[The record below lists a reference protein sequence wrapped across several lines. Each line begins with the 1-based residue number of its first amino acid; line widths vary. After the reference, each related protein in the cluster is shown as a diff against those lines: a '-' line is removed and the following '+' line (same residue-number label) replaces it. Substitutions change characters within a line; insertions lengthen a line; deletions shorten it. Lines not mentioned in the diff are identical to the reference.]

1 MKNILWI
8 CTAFL
13 TCIMPA
19 GCSEDETPSFGGIYG
34 IVSDVK
40 TGEPLRAAEI
50 ILSPGNL
57 STITGQSGHFE
68 FNDLEAGQYKMQ
80 VSADG
85 YLTNTR
91 QITVVPGQNASGD
104 ISLTEESLS
113 AKIRLSTSSLNFG
126 SEHSSLNFSIHNI
139 GNAGIVNWHITD
151 IEPWLTV
158 SPIRGETDMGK
169 SSVVV
174 VTIDRSLIE
183 SEKTSTIVV
192 VAEGESFPVVITARP
207 GSDYSFSV
215 TPDQLAFATD
225 ETIKKLTLR
234 NDNYNGTLDW
244 NISGD
249 YPDWLASVYPSG
261 GALRQGESATVT
273 VTVDRNLIASK
284 VSATLCINAGEKV
297 IPVIVSCDYSQS
309 PSTPYT
315 EISPDASIDFGKTKT
330 TATVTMKAYYAAVE
344 YTADF
349 EGYAPYMSLNKT
361 KGTLSDYQLTQRAET
376 LTLTADRS
384 KMYSDTED
392 CTLVI
397 TAGNDTYRLRITVSK
412 ESSSGGGGGGG
423 GGGGSVDE
431 DYSSA
436 TITQCDSRIKA
447 QIVSCKRSGSSV
459 VFTYTLTNNGL
470 GTVNDFRIY
479 PPSSLSVIQGGTR
492 SMITDNLG
500 NEYPYPTMTFRTGST
515 TGVNILNASFPDGMA
530 CNGTVTLKDVPV
542 SASKITA
549 LIGVYAYPGSTYN
562 LANTGIRFKNVPI
575 Y

>member
-1 MKNILWI
+1 MKKILYL
-8 CTAFL
+8 TVFL
-13 TCIMPA
+13 FGAVAA
-19 GCSEDETPSFGGIYG
+19 GCSEDETPMFGSIYG
-34 IVSDVK
+34 IVSDSK

-50 ILSPGNL
+50 VLSPGNL

-68 FNDLEAGQYKMQ
+68 FVDLEAGQYKIQ
-80 VSADG
+80 VSANG
-85 YLTNTR
+85 YTTNTR
-91 QITVVPGQNASGD
+91 QIKVVPGQKSSGD

-139 GNAGIVNWHITD
+139 GNAGLVNWHITD
-151 IEPWLTV
+151 IEPWLAV
-158 SPIRGETDMGK
+158 SPMRGETDMGK

-174 VTIDRSLIE
+174 VTIDRTLIE
-183 SEKTSTIVV
+183 SEKTTTMVV
-192 VAEGESFPVVITARP
+192 MADGESFPVVITAKP
-207 GSDYSFSV
+207 GADYSFSV
-215 TPDQLAFATD
+215 TPDQLSFATD

-244 NISGD
+244 NITGD

-284 VSATLCINAGEKV
+284 VSATLYVNAGEKV

-330 TATVTMKAYYAAVE
+330 TATVTMKAHYAAVE

-361 KGTLSDYQLTQRAET
+361 KGTLSDYQVTQRDET
-376 LTLTADRS
+376 LTLTVDRS

-397 TAGNDTYRLRITVSK
+397 WAGNDTYRLRITVSR
-412 ESSSGGGGGGG
+412 ESSSGGGGGD
-423 GGGGSVDE
+423 GGGGSTDE

-436 TITQCDSRIKA
+436 SITQCDSRIKA
-447 QIVSCKRSGSSV
+447 EIVSCKRSGSSV
-459 VFTYTLTNNGL
+459 VFNYTLTNNGL

-500 NEYPYPTMTFRTGST
+500 NEYAYPTMTFRSSST
-515 TGVNILNASFPDGMA
+515 TGVNILNGSFPDGMT
-530 CNGTVTLKDVPV
+530 CSCSVTLKDVP
-542 SASKITA
+542 ATATKITA